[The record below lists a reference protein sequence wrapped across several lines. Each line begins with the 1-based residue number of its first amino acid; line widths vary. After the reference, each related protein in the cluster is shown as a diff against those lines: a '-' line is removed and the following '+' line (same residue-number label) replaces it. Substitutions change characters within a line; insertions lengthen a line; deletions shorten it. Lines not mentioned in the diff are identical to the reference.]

1 MEYQMTFE
9 EMYTHAINKIK
20 QDPVPYVWNNYIK
33 KHDDQEFIVITRPKT
48 EDGKYPKYFLEC
60 LYILRLDI
68 SEIKYGASTDAIL
81 LQNHNVAKFSDR
93 QKDGIPK
100 IIAHFGCRQLNPIK
114 ENRIH
119 IKDSKRLLDSLYAHA
134 PVWLLGMAY
143 EQIYKRLFPEE
154 NK

>member
-9 EMYTHAINKIK
+9 EMYTQAINKIK
-20 QDPVPYVWNNYIK
+20 QNPVPYVWNNYIK

-81 LQNHNVAKFSDR
+81 LQNHNVAKFSER

-100 IIAHFGCRQLNPIK
+100 IIAHFGCRRLNPIK

-134 PVWLLGMAY
+134 PVWMLGMAY
-143 EQIYKRLFPEE
+143 EQIYKRLFPED
-154 NK
+154 KK

>member
-1 MEYQMTFE
+1 MTFE

-20 QDPVPYVWNNYIK
+20 QDPVPYIWNNYIK
-33 KHDDQEFIVITRPKT
+33 KHDDQVFIVITRPKS
-48 EDGKYPKYFLEC
+48 EDGKYPEYFLEC
-60 LYILRLDI
+60 LFILRLDI

-81 LQNHNVAKFSDR
+81 LQNHNAAKFSDR

-119 IKDSKRLLDSLYAHA
+119 IKGSKRLLDSLYAHA
-134 PVWLLGMAY
+134 PVFLLGMAY
-143 EQIYKRLFPEE
+143 EQIYERLFPEGE
-154 NK
+154 K

>member
-1 MEYQMTFE
+1 MTFE
-9 EMYTHAINKIK
+9 EIYTKAIDEIK
-20 QDPVPYVWNNYIK
+20 QDPVSYVWNNYIK
-33 KHDDQEFIVITRPKT
+33 KHDDQEFIVITKPKM

-68 SEIKYGASTDAIL
+68 SEIKYGTSTDAIL
-81 LQNHNVAKFSDR
+81 LQNHNVAKFSNR

-100 IIAHFGCRQLNPIK
+100 IIANFGCRQLNPIK

-119 IKDSKRLLDSLYAHA
+119 IKDSKRLLDSLYAHS
-134 PVWLLGMAY
+134 PVSLLGMAY

-154 NK
+154 KK

>member
-1 MEYQMTFE
+1 MTFDE
-9 EMYTHAINKIK
+9 IYARELKKIK
-20 QDPVPYVWNNYIK
+20 QDPVSFVWNNCIK
-33 KHDDQEFIVITRPKT
+33 KHDDQEFMVITYPK
-48 EDGKYPKYFLEC
+48 EGKYPKYFIEC
-60 LYILRLDI
+60 LYFLRFDI
-68 SEIKYGASTDAIL
+68 SEIKYGSSTDAIL

-119 IKDSKRLLDSLYAHA
+119 IKDSKRLLDSLYDHS
-134 PVWLLGMAY
+134 PVSLLGMAY

-154 NK
+154 KK

>member
-1 MEYQMTFE
+1 MTFDE
-9 EMYTHAINKIK
+9 IYARELKKIK
-20 QDPVPYVWNNYIK
+20 QDPVSFVWNNCIK
-33 KHDDQEFIVITRPKT
+33 KHDAQEFMVITYPK
-48 EDGKYPKYFLEC
+48 EGKYPKYFIEC
-60 LYILRLDI
+60 LYFLRFDI
-68 SEIKYGASTDAIL
+68 SEIKYGTSTDAIL

-119 IKDSKRLLDSLYAHA
+119 IKDSKRLLDSLYDHS
-134 PVWLLGMAY
+134 PVSLLGMTY

-154 NK
+154 KK

>member
-1 MEYQMTFE
+1 MTFE
-9 EMYTHAINKIK
+9 EMYTQAINKIK
-20 QDPVPYVWNNYIK
+20 QNPVPYVWNNCIK

>member
-1 MEYQMTFE
+1 MTFE
-9 EMYTHAINKIK
+9 EMYTQAINKIK
-20 QDPVPYVWNNYIK
+20 QNPVPYVWNNYIK

-119 IKDSKRLLDSLYAHA
+119 INDSKRLLDSLYAHA

-143 EQIYKRLFPEE
+143 EQIYKRLFPKE